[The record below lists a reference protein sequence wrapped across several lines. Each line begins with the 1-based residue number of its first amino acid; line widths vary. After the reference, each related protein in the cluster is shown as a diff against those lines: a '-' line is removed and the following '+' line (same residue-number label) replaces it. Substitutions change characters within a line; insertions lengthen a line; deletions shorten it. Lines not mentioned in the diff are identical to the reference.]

1 MRMQPTRLVCSSRLV
16 GLLALV
22 GCHSTPSSSD
32 TLNVITVLPLSGNFA
47 VNGEAHKAA
56 IQMAIIDLQKGG
68 SILGKQF
75 RAFPV
80 DAGDAVDACKARVQ
94 SVVDQLTVA
103 GKPNV
108 VAIISST
115 ATAHAC
121 SLPTAL
127 SLKIPHFEVSSGQGT
142 TEIGVTGDFS
152 FAFQPRAL
160 CMLEATLTGQFIAS
174 QPQWRHVALM
184 RGTDEHDVMHTGMIR
199 DALNA
204 ALGATA
210 TTAMVGA
217 DDVVMASGTPYEQ
230 YIMQAMAASPAPDAI
245 FFHLRGDNS
254 NQSFIAAAKR
264 VAFPGAIVTCG
275 MARKTQL
282 LNPVDPG
289 IVDYMGG
296 RFYFV
301 MRGPVQSDNLTR
313 FNADYNAFTGKIDT
327 FAPSAY
333 DATMML
339 GLGIAAAGTT
349 DGATVR
355 DAIRS
360 VSSGGQKVNY
370 GETEQALSLIA
381 QGVDIDYDGAS
392 GPVDFRAD
400 NSVAGRYYVEQV
412 TFDSASGVGA
422 FVTQTNALH
431 YDNQ

>member
-1 MRMQPTRLVCSSRLV
+1 MRAWPNRLAAVLL
-16 GLLALV
+16 GLAFV
-22 GCHSTPSSSD
+22 GCHRGPTSD
-32 TLNVITVLPLSGNFA
+32 STLNVITVLPLSGNFA

-56 IQMAIIDLQKGG
+56 IQMAIIDLQKKG
-68 SILGKQF
+68 SVLGKQF
-75 RAFPV
+75 RAWPV
-80 DAGDAVDACKARVQ
+80 DAGDTIDACKARVQ

-121 SLPTAL
+121 SLPIAL
-127 SLKIPHFEVSSGQGT
+127 GLAIPHFEVSSGQET
-142 TEIGVTGDFS
+142 SEIGVTGDFS

-160 CMLEATLTGQFIAS
+160 CMIEATLTGQFIAS
-174 QPQWRHVALM
+174 RPQWKHVALM

-204 ALGATA
+204 ALGTAA
-210 TTAMVGA
+210 TTQLVGPA
-217 DDVVMASGTPYEQ
+217 DVVMASGIPYEQ
-230 YIMQAMAASPAPDAI
+230 YLMQVMAASPAPDAI
-245 FFHLRGDNS
+245 FFHVRGDNS

-282 LNPVDPG
+282 LDPVDPG

-301 MRGPVQSDNLTR
+301 MRGPVQSDNLSR
-313 FNADYNAFTGKIDT
+313 FNADYQAFTGNVDT

-333 DATMML
+333 DATMLL

-349 DGATVR
+349 DGAKLR
-355 DAIRS
+355 DAIRG

-370 GETEQALSLIA
+370 GEADKALSLIA

-392 GPVDFRAD
+392 GPVDFRPD
-400 NSVAGRYYVEQV
+400 NSVAGRYYVQEV
-412 TFDSASGVGA
+412 MFDASSRVGA
-422 FVTQTNALH
+422 FVTQTDALH